1 MKIIFTIFFIFL
13 TLNSLFAQETAK
25 KGNDWAVL
33 LKQGKVEFLV
43 KHQLSSFDQRHN
55 TLFRLKNTTNHELTV
70 TFKPAFLCENSEGF
84 IEMSEVKVTLYP
96 KQSATLLAFRPCYG
110 AVPNQI
116 KLFNIKI
123 KER

>member
-1 MKIIFTIFFIFL
+1 MKTILSALFIFFS
-13 TLNSLFAQETAK
+13 LNSAFAQETAK
-25 KGNDWAVL
+25 KENDWAVL
-33 LKQGKVEFLV
+33 LKQAKVEFLV
-43 KHQLSSFDQRHN
+43 KHQLSKFDQRHN
-55 TLFRLKNTTNHELTV
+55 TLFRLKNTTNRELTV

-110 AVPNQI
+110 AVPTQI
-116 KLFNIKI
+116 KLSNIKV